1 MKTFAKVIGWFL
13 AANLLPMICVLAS
26 VFDPED
32 QVKFPHW
39 YIPYFA
45 GYAFDLFVVVATA
58 LVYLAIYLI
67 NGCEHR

>member
-1 MKTFAKVIGWFL
+1 MKTLAKVLGYLLVANFIPLTCIL
-13 AANLLPMICVLAS
+13 AW

-45 GYAFDLFVVVATA
+45 GYAFDLFVVVAAA